1 MIVDGVAVSYS
12 VLVSTVLLV
21 IVDVIV
27 VSDSGLV
34 SIISLVIVDG
44 IVSDSVVV
52 TLSGQTGKLDADIFG
67 MICAELEQE
76 SVNSDP
82 GAAPEIRHYK

>member
-21 IVDVIV
+21 IVDGV
-27 VSDSGLV
+27 
-34 SIISLVIVDG
+34 
-44 IVSDSVVV
+44 VSDSVVV
-52 TLSGQTGKLDADIFG
+52 TLSGQTGKLDADIIG

>member
-1 MIVDGVAVSYS
+1 MIVDGV
-12 VLVSTVLLV
+12 
-21 IVDVIV
+21 
-27 VSDSGLV
+27 
-34 SIISLVIVDG
+34 
-44 IVSDSVVV
+44 VSDSVVV